1 MSHLLDTDVA
11 IHFRNR
17 QPEVLRRIVQLAGPP
32 FLSVISQ
39 VEMEGGVYANPTFQA
54 ERRLTLDTLLE
65 TVTVLAFD
73 SPVVAI
79 YRDIVARIGFSRR
92 KVADRMIA
100 ATALAHDLTLV
111 TMNGR
116 DFADVPDLRLDVW
129 SSPAD

>member
-17 QPEVLRRIVQLAGPP
+17 QTEVLRRIVHLAGPP

-39 VEMEGGVYANPTFQA
+39 VEMEGGVYANPAFQA

-100 ATALAHDLTLV
+100 ATALAHDLTLI

-129 SSPAD
+129 SSPVD